1 MTSEPE
7 SGKQLSVDGELIEL
21 DVDGHLARSE
31 QWHPGVGL
39 ALARR
44 DGIELGSDHWWLIEF
59 TRRYH
64 HNYGTPPLMRVVVAE
79 MRREHDDPSLGSRD
93 VYRLFSENPVRQ
105 ACKYGGL
112 AKPEWCI

>member
-1 MTSEPE
+1 MTHEPVPGE
-7 SGKQLSVDGELIEL
+7 VLSVGGERIEL
-21 DVDGHLARSE
+21 DADGHLARPE
-31 QWHPGVGL
+31 QWCPDVGR

-44 DGIELGSDHWWLIEF
+44 DGVELGSDHWWLIEF

-79 MRREHDDPSLGSRD
+79 MRREHDDPSLGSRE
-93 VYRLFSENPVRQ
+93 VYRLFRENPVRQ

-112 AKPEWCI
+112 AKPDWCI